1 MNELTE
7 KEALNKVAAFCASAE
22 HCRQE
27 VEDKLQKWG
36 VGGDAIGRILTTLEA
51 EKYLDEDRYCRAF
64 VRDKFR
70 FSKWGKLKIKEA
82 LYVKGI
88 SSSVAWRH
96 LNEIDETEYLAVLR
110 EVLASKRSGIRA
122 KDEYEFRAKL
132 LRSAMSRG
140 FELKDI
146 RLCMEI
152 PWDE

>member
-1 MNELTE
+1 MKELTE
-7 KEALNKVAAFCASAE
+7 KEALSRVAAFCASAE

-27 VEDKLQKWG
+27 VEEKLQKWE
-36 VGGDAIGRILTTLEA
+36 VDEEAIQRILTTLET

-88 SSSVAWRH
+88 PSSVAWHH
-96 LNEIDETEYLAVLR
+96 LNEIDEDEYLAVLR
-110 EVLASKRSGIRA
+110 EVLDSKRLGIRA

-132 LRSAMSRG
+132 VRSAMSRG

-146 RLCMEI
+146 RLCIEI
-152 PWDE
+152 PGDE